1 MCGHEEDGAGV
12 PEGLATCDIC
22 GRSDDHHHPEEYD
35 GRDGSLEISAT
46 DEAAMIEEQDHLI
59 RPTQSWDV
67 DDIYFKRNGFKR
79 DQRGFLQPYL
89 INVSI
94 NLRVVVDVNAWWA
107 EYGHVESPR
116 EIRETIKSGA
126 YDAVKTA
133 AFGHLTHVLRVEEV

>member
-12 PEGLATCDIC
+12 PPPTTQ
-22 GRSDDHHHPEEYD
+22 SQP
-35 GRDGSLEISAT
+35 T
-46 DEAAMIEEQDHLI
+46 EQPT

-67 DDIYFKRNGFKR
+67 DDIYFKREAQEAGYKR

-89 INVSI
+89 INVSV

-126 YDAVKTA
+126 YDAVKTG
-133 AFGHLTHVLRVEEV
+133 AFGHLTHLLRVEEL

>member
-46 DEAAMIEEQDHLI
+46 DEVAMIEEQDRLAKE

-67 DDIYFKRNGFKR
+67 DDIFFGR
-79 DQRGFLQPYL
+79 DQRF
-89 INVSI
+89 ITVAV
-94 NLRVVVDVNAWWA
+94 NLRVEVDLDAWAA
-107 EYGHVESPR
+107 EYGHY
-116 EIRETIKSGA
+116 ETAAEVRKVVKA
-126 YDAVKTA
+126 TAFDAVEIA
-133 AFGHLTHVLRVEEV
+133 AFGHLKHVLRVKEA